1 MPNVETHEWPDRTD
15 IHAPDWRAVVWASV
29 IAGSVFAALEMVGL
43 GSRRHVAVGAA
54 AHDRRYRSWDP
65 TPTPPDTFNAKVVG
79 AAVVIHMVLALIY
92 GVILA
97 FIIQHLDRTWA
108 IIAGA
113 LFALAL
119 YGINFYGFTATYP
132 WFADA
137 RVT

>member
-1 MPNVETHEWPDRTD
+1 
-15 IHAPDWRAVVWASV
+15 
-29 IAGSVFAALEMVGL
+29 
-43 GSRRHVAVGAA
+43 
-54 AHDRRYRSWDP
+54 
-65 TPTPPDTFNAKVVG
+65 
-79 AAVVIHMVLALIY
+79 MVLALIY

-113 LFALAL
+113 LFGLAL

-137 RVT
+137 RGYVSLFTHVVQSGLMAYIYKVMERPAAA